1 MSLANREFK
10 LNYSGV
16 RQKQMNTSYPFTG
29 TVTCIE
35 DLAKIAAFDH
45 VGAIFADGKNSKG
58 RVIQG
63 YRSKKT
69 FQSATVVI
77 MDCDNTEPDPLKPDI
92 PPEEAPDV
100 HRDQQHV
107 QQLFRHGL
115 QFSGVPGG
123 G

>member
-58 RVIQG
+58 
-63 YRSKKT
+63 
-69 FQSATVVI
+69 
-77 MDCDNTEPDPLKPDI
+77 P
-92 PPEEAPDV
+92 
-100 HRDQQHV
+100 
-107 QQLFRHGL
+107 
-115 QFSGVPGG
+115 
-123 G
+123 